1 MPGACLFGN
10 VTHQIGNK
18 GYVLGTANSGWWFK
32 EDFNV
37 PVTIANYL
45 KFLMAHLL
53 TVQFLNKN
61 IYIYIKRNVRGTT
74 PNVDFFFFY
83 RALLVS

>member
-1 MPGACLFGN
+1 MKTRKIMPGACLFGN

-53 TVQFLNKN
+53 TVQFLNK
-61 IYIYIKRNVRGTT
+61 YI
-74 PNVDFFFFY
+74 
-83 RALLVS
+83 